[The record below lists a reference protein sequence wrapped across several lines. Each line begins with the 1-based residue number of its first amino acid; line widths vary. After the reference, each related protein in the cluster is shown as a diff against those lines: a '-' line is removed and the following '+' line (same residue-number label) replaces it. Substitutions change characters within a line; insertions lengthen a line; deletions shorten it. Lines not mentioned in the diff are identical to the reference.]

1 MCVTFKTSVMK
12 TQKAPL
18 SIKIL
23 HWLTSFVFW
32 VMTFFTIVIVLVN
45 LVLLTNIFTEP
56 IQLRIEMPVPIEV
69 IEGGVLHLESAD
81 LPVRI
86 EEAYGKLYFVD
97 TPIYI
102 TRIVAKLMLLA
113 ILIGWFIT
121 WKFRKFT
128 RNLRH
133 GLLFEIDN
141 INNLKHAAYGL
152 AGLFVFSRVY
162 MGILKSML
170 EKQLDFESIIIGG
183 EAYNTD
189 SIILF
194 ALLLWVLAHVF
205 VKGIEM
211 KEEQE
216 LTI

>member
-1 MCVTFKTSVMK
+1 MYFTFNTLVMK
-12 TQKAPL
+12 TQKTPL
-18 SIKIL
+18 SFKIL
-23 HWLTSFVFW
+23 HWLNSFVFW
-32 VMTFFTIVIVLVN
+32 VMTFFTIIVVIIN
-45 LVLLTNIFTEP
+45 LVLLTDIFTEP

-69 IEGGVLHLESAD
+69 VEDGTLHLENAD

-97 TPIYI
+97 TPIYV
-102 TRIVAKLMLLA
+102 TRMVIKVMLIA
-113 ILIGWFIT
+113 ILIGWFIS
-121 WKFRKFT
+121 WKFKRFT
-128 RNLRH
+128 GNLRK

-152 AGLFVFSRVY
+152 TGLFLVSRIY
-162 MGILKSML
+162 MEGLKKYFEHQL
-170 EKQLDFESIIIGG
+170 EFDSIIIGG

-189 SIILF
+189 PIILF

-211 KEEQE
+211 KKEQD